1 MKGCSGISKAAG
13 RRARVLRIGIVGC
26 GKVADDHAEQI
37 SRISDCR
44 IVGVCDT
51 EPLMARQLWQ
61 RFPISKHF
69 DRLDAMLAETKPD
82 VVHITTPPRS
92 HLIIA
97 RTCLEAG
104 CHVLVEKPLGVDETE
119 TRELLELAQAR
130 NRKVT
135 VGHDHQ
141 FRPAARRAR
150 EMIRAGF
157 LGGPPV
163 HMESYYCYE
172 LNRGSYSAALLSDRN
187 HWVRTLPG
195 GLLQNVISH
204 GIAPIAE
211 YLSSEP
217 KTVLV
222 HGFVSPLLR
231 DFGETELID
240 ELRVIIGEENGAT
253 YYFTFSSQMRPALHH
268 VRAFGRLN
276 GLCYDE
282 DDETVL
288 ELPGRRLVSYL
299 QKFVPPLSLARQG
312 ISNSATNV
320 RRFLKKDFHMKGGM
334 RHLFESFYDSIVREQ
349 PVPIPYREILLTAH
363 VMDRIFNQLRTAD
376 VSAREGVR

>member
-1 MKGCSGISKAAG
+1 
-13 RRARVLRIGIVGC
+13 VLKVGIVGC

-37 SRISDCR
+37 GRIRNCR

-61 RFPISKHF
+61 RFPVDQYF
-69 DRLDAMLAETKPD
+69 DRLDAMLAEARPD
-82 VVHITTPPRS
+82 VVHITTPPCS
-92 HLIIA
+92 HLAIA
-97 RTCLEAG
+97 RACLEAG
-104 CHVLVEKPLGVDETE
+104 CHVIVEKPLGVDEKE
-119 TRELLELAQAR
+119 TRELLDLAQAG
-130 NRKVT
+130 NLKVT

-150 EMIRAGF
+150 EMIRAGY
-157 LGGPPV
+157 LGGPPL

-172 LNRGSYSAALLSDRN
+172 LSRGAYSAALLSDRK

-217 KTVLV
+217 KTVV
-222 HGFVSPLLR
+222 AHGFVSPLLR
-231 DFGETELID
+231 EFGEAELID

-253 YYFTFSSQMRPALHH
+253 YYFTFSSQMRPALHQ
-268 VRAFGRLN
+268 VRAFGCQN

-288 ELPGRRLVSYL
+288 RLPGRRLVSYL
-299 QKFVPPLSLARQG
+299 QKFVPPLGLARQG
-312 ISNSATNV
+312 VSNSATNV
-320 RRFLKKDFHMKGGM
+320 GRFLKKDFHMKGGM
-334 RHLFESFYDSIVREQ
+334 RHLIESFYESIVQ
-349 PVPIPYREILLTAH
+349 GGPVPIPYREILLTAH
-363 VMDRIFNQLRTAD
+363 VMDRIFSQLATAGGK
-376 VSAREGVR
+376 AREVAAS